1 MLRGT
6 RELARRLPLAS
17 GSYPPRAWSLGAAG
31 VGRAGTDGDSLREST
46 WRLSMCRQRRDAS
59 TSWRED
65 TRPCYGGD
73 ARNHVG
79 LEFKLTADDAQRALR
94 KWAKCVPNTQP
105 GRSPPGCP
113 QISHHSHRP
122 DSRRTPR
129 AHIPCLPSPQTQR
142 ETLSAVVARGR
153 RPARAHAPT
162 RLPPLLGLRRDGL
175 RQVPRQ
181 SRIRRG
187 GEEGVGR
194 GGHVARRGYHDV
206 RRECTGDAGVREL
219 RAQAGPRGG
228 RHRAARGQVTL
239 ARRDQR

>member
-94 KWAKCVPNTQP
+94 KWAKCVPNTP
-105 GRSPPGCP
+105 AIATRVPTNLTSFPSPRLPTHVPCSHPVTSFTPNAARNPFGRGRSWTATGA
-113 QISHHSHRP
+113 S
-122 DSRRTPR
+122 PR
-129 AHIPCLPSPQTQR
+129 SDPS
-142 ETLSAVVARGR
+142 SS
-153 RPARAHAPT
+153 PT
-162 RLPPLLGLRRDGL
+162 G
-175 RQVPRQ
+175 
-181 SRIRRG
+181 SS
-187 GEEGVGR
+187 
-194 GGHVARRGYHDV
+194 
-206 RRECTGDAGVREL
+206 T
-219 RAQAGPRGG
+219 
-228 RHRAARGQVTL
+228 
-239 ARRDQR
+239 